1 MNTNYMHDLH
11 TLNKYARMTKKRI
24 TVARAFTLGVTPY
37 FPLYQKGI
45 GNELQAFDGGFKLN
59 STQYPGLL

>member
-1 MNTNYMHDLH
+1 MLEWQ
-11 TLNKYARMTKKRI
+11 KRI
-24 TVARAFTLGVTPY
+24 TVARALTLGVTPY

-45 GNELQAFDGGFKLN
+45 INDLQAFDGGFKLN